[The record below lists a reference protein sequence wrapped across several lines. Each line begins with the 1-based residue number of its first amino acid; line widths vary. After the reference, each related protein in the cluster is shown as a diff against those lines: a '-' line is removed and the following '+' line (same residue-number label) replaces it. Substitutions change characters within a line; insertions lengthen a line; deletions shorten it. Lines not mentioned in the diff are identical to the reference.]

1 VQGTNT
7 AGSTAAAALL
17 PSVGTVIER
26 ALSQQLRW
34 VDQVTIQTGATTPQS
49 DQYSALFGSRFG
61 VGKQLGDR
69 TYVAANAGL
78 CWLQSS
84 VSGGNSLAQ
93 SLGVSVDQQLGGKF
107 VLQAS
112 REPNAVSMMC
122 KPGITDIGSRPAQYG
137 IDLFREWS
145 F

>member
-1 VQGTNT
+1 
-7 AGSTAAAALL
+7 
-17 PSVGTVIER
+17 
-26 ALSQQLRW
+26 

-61 VGKQLGDR
+61 VGKQLGDN

-78 CWLQSS
+78 CWLQSTS
-84 VSGGNSLAQ
+84 TTNNLAQ

-112 REPNAVSMMC
+112 REPNSVSMMC